1 LGKYSYL
8 SEYDLRSQLA
18 LNREEHTLMN
28 YFGLSPMK
36 IFSMRG
42 YGSIG
47 SRAIALLVMVV
58 ALLGGATLMPNLAHA
73 AKKTV
78 HFYNDIAGTPQMAVD
93 AVSGQVL
100 WKETYRPYGERINN
114 SPASAT
120 GKGQNE
126 LYFHGKQ
133 AETLNNGVTI
143 QYFGARYTM
152 PGLTDRFTSV
162 DPVHFQESS
171 VHSFNRYAYGNNN
184 PYRFVDPDGN
194 APVWAPMMI
203 YFGGGAAAGAG
214 GGAGIN
220 IAAQMF
226 IHGRSFGDV
235 QWRGVGG
242 VFESASEG
250 AMLGMFLGPALG
262 AEAGAAR
269 AAVNSPAMKTVG
281 RHMSADELSAM
292 RQTGRVQEGG
302 GGQTRVADPA
312 SRDTYKNAPKG
323 DIYVEFSVPA
333 SRVLPHSDGTGR
345 IAGPNSPDARV
356 PGRNAKD
363 FEMPPATN
371 ITVP

>member
-1 LGKYSYL
+1 MKRYL
-8 SEYDLRSQLA
+8 SQSGAQFVVSA
-18 LNREEHTLMN
+18 FTL
-28 YFGLSPMK
+28 
-36 IFSMRG
+36 
-42 YGSIG
+42 
-47 SRAIALLVMVV
+47 LLILVSS
-58 ALLGGATLMPNLAHA
+58 LLLLPPNPAHA
-73 AKKTV
+73 AKRTI

-93 AVSGQVL
+93 ATSGQVL

-214 GGAGIN
+214 GAAGIS
-220 IAAQMF
+220 IASQYLMK
-226 IHGRSFGDV
+226 GSV
-235 QWRGVGG
+235 QWGGHGG
-242 VFESASEG
+242 VFDAMSEG
-250 AMLGMFLGPALG
+250 AQIGLFLGPAAGG
-262 AEAGAAR
+262 AAGATRAAASRNSPQTFKNIDPKSDIGNAR
-269 AAVNSPAMKTVG
+269 AFAASDVQKSAYNGTLNYVVTESGALAIGRGGHTALANGGNVLAAGEAKFVNGGLRSINNASGHYRPSGASAQNAAETAFG
-281 RHMSADELSAM
+281 RAGFEAA
-292 RQTGRVQEGG
+292 G
-302 GGQTRVADPA
+302 
-312 SRDTYKNAPKG
+312 K
-323 DIYVEFSVPA
+323 YVEKAF
-333 SRVLPHSDGTGR
+333 
-345 IAGPNSPDARV
+345 
-356 PGRNAKD
+356 
-363 FEMPPATN
+363 
-371 ITVP
+371 